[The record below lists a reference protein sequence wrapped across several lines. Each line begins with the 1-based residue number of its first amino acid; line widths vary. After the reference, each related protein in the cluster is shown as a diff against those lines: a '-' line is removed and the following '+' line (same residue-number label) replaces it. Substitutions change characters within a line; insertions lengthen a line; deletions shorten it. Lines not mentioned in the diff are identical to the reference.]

1 MLPEFLGLRRT
12 ECPFFVDPCNAIKTC
27 IDHPSIVPSLR
38 ERDVF
43 ELRRM
48 IGTGAYVKVVTDAYA
63 ASPLALKL
71 HESFRQLYK

>member
-1 MLPEFLGLRRT
+1 VQ
-12 ECPFFVDPCNAIKTC
+12 CNQDPASTI
-27 IDHPSIVPSLR
+27 PSIVPSLR

-48 IGTGAYVKVVTDAYA
+48 IGTGAYVEVVTDAYA